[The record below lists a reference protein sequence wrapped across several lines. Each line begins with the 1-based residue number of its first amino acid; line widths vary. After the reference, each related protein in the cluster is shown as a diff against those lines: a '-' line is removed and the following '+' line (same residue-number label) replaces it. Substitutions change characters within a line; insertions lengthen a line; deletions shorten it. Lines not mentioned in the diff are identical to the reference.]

1 MSLWNMGK
9 ERSGY
14 LKHLLDLLPRQ
25 IYVEFVKK
33 LQNLT
38 DA

>member
-1 MSLWNMGK
+1 MESFQ
-9 ERSGY
+9 Y